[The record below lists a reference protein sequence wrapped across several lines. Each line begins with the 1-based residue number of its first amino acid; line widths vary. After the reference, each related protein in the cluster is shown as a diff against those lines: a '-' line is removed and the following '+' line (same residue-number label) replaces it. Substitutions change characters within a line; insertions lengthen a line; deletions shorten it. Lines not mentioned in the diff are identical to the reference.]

1 MFLFKVTGDCHLKY
15 YISMAGP
22 ELLCVSNS
30 EHSQTI
36 LKRIAREATFTYQT
50 LTLSEENAANV
61 IYLNGNLLH
70 KPIEEIP
77 VSYKIINEKIDIPR
91 IVLNFREL
99 GKHSTGLSSTCI
111 LVKKSRYIR
120 NL

>member
-1 MFLFKVTGDCHLKY
+1 MFQVCGDRHLKY
-15 YISMAGP
+15 YVSMAGP
-22 ELLCVSNS
+22 ELLSVSKS
-30 EHSQTI
+30 AHSQMI

-61 IYLNGNLLH
+61 IYLNGNFLH

-77 VSYKIINEKIDIPR
+77 ESFQIINDKIDIPR
-91 IVLNFREL
+91 IIVNFAEL
-99 GKHSTGLSSTCI
+99 GKQSSGISSSCI
-111 LVKKSRYIR
+111 LLRKSRYIR